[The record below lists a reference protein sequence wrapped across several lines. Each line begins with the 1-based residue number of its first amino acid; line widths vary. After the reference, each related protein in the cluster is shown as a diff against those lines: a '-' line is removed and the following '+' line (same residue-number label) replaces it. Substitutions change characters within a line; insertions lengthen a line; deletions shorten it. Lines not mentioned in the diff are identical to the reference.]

1 VPAGQRASSGNA
13 AAREPGRSFRRDRR
27 VPSACCADCM
37 NSSGRILVADR
48 DDAARERILRGLQ
61 QAGYE
66 VTPAASGPEALRG
79 LRDAGGCDL
88 ILLDLALPAVD
99 GRSLCACLREVAGEL
114 LPIVAIAGAGDAQAV
129 AEAYEAGATD
139 FIAQPVEIALLA
151 QRIRHLLQVQR
162 ALTDL
167 RAAESR
173 NRALLEAIP
182 DLLFEVDA
190 DGRYLDYHAPRNDPL
205 ALARDRIV
213 GRTVHEVLPEHAAKV
228 CMAALATA
236 AERGSSTGKTFKL
249 ELAHGEF
256 WFELSV
262 ARKSDSGASPR
273 FMVLSRNI
281 TERMAA
287 EYRIRKMA
295 FFDGLTGLPN
305 RDYFMRR
312 LDRHIRRA
320 RESDSKFAILFMD
333 LDGFKNINDTLGHSF
348 GDRLLRA
355 TARRLHH
362 AMRPDDIVRRTPYKT
377 DELELAR
384 LGGDEFI
391 SVVLRM
397 TQREDA
403 LVVATRILTVM
414 RQPFLLD
421 ERQVT
426 LTTSIGIAV
435 YPDDGADPATLLKH
449 GDTAMYHAKD
459 SGRDNCQFYSTTLTR
474 EAVRNLELDESLR
487 VAEERNELALCFQ
500 PQLDVASEAVHSI
513 EALVRWKHPAHG
525 EVLPQD
531 FIPLAERNG
540 MILPI
545 GRWIVRTACL
555 HAAHWRRI
563 GRPTRIAVNISAL
576 QWRDPRFVDMVFE
589 ALDDAQLPAELLELE
604 MTETAVMENTSATL
618 AKLRMLRGQGVRIAL
633 DDFGTGYS
641 SLSYLS
647 RIPLTSLKIDRGFV
661 AGLPA
666 ASHNRA
672 IVRAILAMARSL
684 NLSVTAEG
692 VETQEQA
699 NILHAMGCDVL
710 QGFLFTQPV
719 PAADVPAL
727 LDRRWAPLLG
737 TPRAEGGAELI
748 PLQGR
753 HARA

>member
-1 VPAGQRASSGNA
+1 MSNV
-13 AAREPGRSFRRDRR
+13 E
-27 VPSACCADCM
+27 
-37 NSSGRILVADR
+37 RILVVDR
-48 DDAARERILRGLQ
+48 DEGTRGRIQYALHN
-61 QAGYE
+61 AGYE
-66 VTPAASGPEALRG
+66 VVPAATGPEALRSFGDGSRFG
-79 LRDAGGCDL
+79 LVM
-88 ILLDLALPAVD
+88 LDLGLPAID
-99 GRSLCACLREVAGEL
+99 GHPLCAWIRDMAGEL
-114 LPIVAIAGAGDAQAV
+114 LPIVMITGADDVRSVGA
-129 AEAYEAGATD
+129 AYDAGATD
-139 FIAQPVEIALLA
+139 FITTPIEPALLGY
-151 QRIRHLLQVQR
+151 RVRHLLRVHR
-162 ALTDL
+162 ALADL

-173 NRALLEAIP
+173 NLAILEAIP
-182 DLLFEVDA
+182 DLLFELDG
-190 DGRYLDYHAPRNDPL
+190 DGRYLDYHSPPNDPL
-205 ALARDRIV
+205 ALPAEQIL
-213 GRTVHEVLPEHAAKV
+213 GRTVHEVLPEHAANV
-228 CMAALATA
+228 CMSALEAA
-236 AERGSSTGKTFKL
+236 AEKGSSTGKTFKL
-249 ELAHGEF
+249 ELPQGDF

-262 ARKSDSGASPR
+262 ARKSDSGATPR

-305 RDYFMRR
+305 RGYFMRR
-312 LDRHIRRA
+312 LDRHIRHA
-320 RESDSKFAILFMD
+320 QESATKIAILFMD

-355 TARRLHH
+355 AAQRLLH
-362 AMRPDDIVRRTPYKT
+362 ALRPDDMVRPYKN
-377 DELELAR
+377 DALELAR

-391 SVVLRM
+391 SLVLRM
-397 TQREDA
+397 GARDEA
-403 LVVATRILTVM
+403 LVVANRILTVM

-421 ERQVT
+421 ERQLT

-459 SGRDNCQFYSTTLTR
+459 SGRDNCQFYSATMTR
-474 EAVRNLELDESLR
+474 HAVRNLELDESLR
-487 VAEERNELALCFQ
+487 VAEERNELALHYQ
-500 PQLDVASEAVHSI
+500 LQLDIVSETVHSI
-513 EALVRWKHPAHG
+513 EALVRWKHPTHG
-525 EVLPQD
+525 DVPPGN

-545 GRWIVRTACL
+545 GRWILRTACL
-555 HAAHWRRI
+555 QAAHWRRS

-589 ALDDAQLPAELLELE
+589 ALAETQLPAELLELE
-604 MTETAVMENTSATL
+604 MTETAVMENTDATL
-618 AKLRMLRGQGVRIAL
+618 AQLRTLRAQGVRIAL

-647 RIPLTSLKIDRGFV
+647 RMPLTSLKIDRAFIS
-661 AGLPA
+661 GLPA

-710 QGFLFTQPV
+710 QGFLFSRPV
-719 PAADVPAL
+719 PAGDIPAL

-737 TPRAEGGAELI
+737 TARADGVAELI

-753 HARA
+753 QARA